1 MAADHDT
8 IHDAIAR
15 AQASIRNPRLDGV
28 NPHFRSRYATLGA
41 CIDAVRPHLAEQGV
55 AVAND
60 AIVSD
65 GILTVSTVLSRG
77 AESVRLSPLSVP
89 APAKPQELGS
99 AITYLRRYSLC
110 AALSIVGDADDD
122 GNAAQ
127 QAERP
132 APKPPQ
138 RPESDALTD
147 VLKAAGCKSKSDA
160 DAVCAFVAGTRDRGV
175 PSDPTERR
183 ELSVVVVEAANARPP
198 GGLLA
203 EARAWLAEG
212 A

>member
-1 MAADHDT
+1 MAAST
-8 IHDAIAR
+8 IFDALAM
-15 AQASIRNPRLDGV
+15 AQRTIKNPPLDGK
-28 NPHFRSRYATLGA
+28 NPHFRSRYATLGR
-41 CIDAVRPHLAEQGV
+41 CLEAVRGPLAEQGI
-55 AVAND
+55 AVSNG
-60 AIVSD
+60 SD
-65 GILTVSTVLSRG
+65 VQDGVLTVWTVLARG
-77 AESVRLSPLSVP
+77 SESVDLARISVP
-89 APAKPQELGS
+89 APAKVQELGS

-110 AALSIVGDADDD
+110 AALGIVGEDDDD

-132 APKPPQ
+132 APKPPP
-138 RPESDALTD
+138 RPESDALTEA
-147 VLKAAGCKSKSDA
+147 LKAAGCKSKSDA

-183 ELSVVVVEAANARPP
+183 ELSVVVVEAANARQP